1 MNGRLHMTGKE
12 LIFQTLRHEPT
23 PRAPWVPFAGVHA
36 GALVG
41 ATATQVLTDEETLVR
56 ALLEVNRLYKPDGQP
71 VVFDLQLE
79 AEVLGCG
86 LVWADDCPPSVS
98 SHPLADTMTVPCRCT
113 LPTAESGRMPMVLSA
128 MRRMKEAVGDTT
140 ALYGLLCGPFTLA
153 SHLRGNDI
161 FMDMFDDEDYVKEL
175 LDFCADCA
183 KRMSDLYLDAGMD
196 VVAVVDPL
204 VSQIS
209 SDHFEEFLSAPY
221 TELFRYLR
229 EEKQAFS
236 SFFVCGNATR
246 NIEVMCRTAPD
257 SISVDENVDILAA
270 KAICD
275 KYNVAIGGNIPL
287 TSIPD
292 CGLSTDIFSGF
303 HSETEED
310 HQMSLS
316 LMRECAYD
324 SAFMFKYSERPGT
337 YASKHLPDD
346 VPEEV
351 KIRRLN
357 EMIELQNQLSAESN
371 ARDVGKTFEVL
382 VEGVSKRSKEQ
393 LFGRTEQNKVVVF
406 DRGTHRIGDLVR
418 VRITESSSATLKGI
432 EVTE

>member
-1 MNGRLHMTGKE
+1 MTGKE

-161 FMDMFDDEDYVKEL
+161 FMDMFDDEDYVKDL
-175 LDFCADCA
+175 LGFCADCA
-183 KRMSDLYLDAGMD
+183 KRMSDL
-196 VVAVVDPL
+196 
-204 VSQIS
+204 
-209 SDHFEEFLSAPY
+209 
-221 TELFRYLR
+221 
-229 EEKQAFS
+229 
-236 SFFVCGNATR
+236 
-246 NIEVMCRTAPD
+246 
-257 SISVDENVDILAA
+257 
-270 KAICD
+270 
-275 KYNVAIGGNIPL
+275 
-287 TSIPD
+287 
-292 CGLSTDIFSGF
+292 
-303 HSETEED
+303 
-310 HQMSLS
+310 
-316 LMRECAYD
+316 
-324 SAFMFKYSERPGT
+324 
-337 YASKHLPDD
+337 
-346 VPEEV
+346 
-351 KIRRLN
+351 
-357 EMIELQNQLSAESN
+357 
-371 ARDVGKTFEVL
+371 
-382 VEGVSKRSKEQ
+382 
-393 LFGRTEQNKVVVF
+393 
-406 DRGTHRIGDLVR
+406 
-418 VRITESSSATLKGI
+418 
-432 EVTE
+432 